1 MTKIPPEKTLPLAS
15 GDMDSRFRGNDRVMS
30 LLRKQESSQLNE
42 GALVPGERLM
52 QAFFYCA
59 L

>member
-1 MTKIPPEKTLPLAS
+1 MTKIPPENTLPLAS

-42 GALVPGERLM
+42 GALVSGERLM
-52 QAFFYCA
+52 QAFFCCA